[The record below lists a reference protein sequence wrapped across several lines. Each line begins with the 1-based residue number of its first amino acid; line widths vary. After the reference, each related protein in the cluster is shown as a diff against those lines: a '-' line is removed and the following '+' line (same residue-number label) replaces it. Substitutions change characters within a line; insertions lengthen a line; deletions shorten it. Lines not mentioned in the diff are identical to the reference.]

1 MPVPKK
7 KTSPSRRGNR
17 RSHDALRVPAISNCL
32 ECGAPVAP
40 HRACQECGKFK
51 GEEVIKVEEA

>member
-7 KTSPSRRGNR
+7 RTSRAKRGTRRA
-17 RSHDALRVPAISNCL
+17 HDALRLPAISTCP
-32 ECGAPVAP
+32 ECGAPVSP
-40 HRACQECGKFK
+40 HRACPECGKFK

>member
-7 KTSPSRRGNR
+7 RTSRSKRGMRRA
-17 RSHDALRVPAISNCL
+17 HDSLSLPAVSTCP
-32 ECGAPVAP
+32 ECGAAVAP
-40 HRACQECGKFK
+40 HKVCQECGKFK